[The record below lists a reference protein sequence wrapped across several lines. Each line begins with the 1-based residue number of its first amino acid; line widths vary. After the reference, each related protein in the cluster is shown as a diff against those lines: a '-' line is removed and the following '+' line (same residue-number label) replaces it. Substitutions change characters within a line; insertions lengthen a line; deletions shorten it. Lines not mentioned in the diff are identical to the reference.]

1 MRHAAHHH
9 DQASEIKV
17 MEAVPRHFKA
27 EMFAVSVTSPR
38 DELLLLL
45 LTMRET

>member
-1 MRHAAHHH
+1 MRHAAHRH

-17 MEAVPRHFKA
+17 REVVPQHFKA
-27 EMFAVSVTSPR
+27 EMFAVAITSPR

-45 LTMRET
+45 LMM